1 MKKRRV
7 GVIDSS
13 LVLCL
18 VTSGGEKRKAISLVF
33 SEFLGPLAILS
44 NSLLF
49 LLPNNSNQRGL
60 LCGLLIQVPGMQDS
74 VSLIELKG
82 GELSR
87 ANQFVKILTKFVL
100 H

>member
-13 LVLCL
+13 LALCL
-18 VTSGGEKRKAISLVF
+18 VTSGAEKRKANSLVF
-33 SEFLGPLAILS
+33 SGFLGPLAILS

-60 LCGLLIQVPGMQDS
+60 LCGLLIQVQGMRDG
-74 VSLIELKG
+74 VSLIEWRG
-82 GELSR
+82 GWLS
-87 ANQFVKILTKFVL
+87 
-100 H
+100 

>member
-13 LVLCL
+13 LALCL
-18 VTSGGEKRKAISLVF
+18 LTSGAEKRKSKFFGV
-33 SEFLGPLAILS
+33 SGFLGPLAILS

-60 LCGLLIQVPGMQDS
+60 LCGLLIQVQGMRDG
-74 VSLIELKG
+74 VSLIEWRG
-82 GELSR
+82 GWLS
-87 ANQFVKILTKFVL
+87 
-100 H
+100 